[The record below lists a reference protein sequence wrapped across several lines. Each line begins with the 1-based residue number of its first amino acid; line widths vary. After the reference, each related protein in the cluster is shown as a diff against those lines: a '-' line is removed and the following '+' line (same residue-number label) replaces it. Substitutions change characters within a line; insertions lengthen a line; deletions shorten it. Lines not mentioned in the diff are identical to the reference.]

1 MTPEPQVGRRLRG
14 RIVATAAIALLA
26 LAALADYRAWESE
39 QRRLAA
45 LARET
50 GAVDRFPELLGALR
64 REPHAAFA
72 RLGLARALLALEL
85 DRRWLA
91 DLPEAEREREVERG
105 FGRLEVARELALRT
119 LAVQPGA
126 WQAAYVVGGA
136 NYLTLSR
143 RGDPALRSNPALW
156 EGLLLRSREL
166 APEHPEPTRFLAAAY
181 LGNWSR
187 MSAAERT
194 AATAILAEA
203 LRNPTSFDLLI
214 PSWLRVA
221 PSLDAALAL
230 VPDDPR
236 VWSQLQALFAG
247 RGDLERYRDA
257 TTRLH
262 ASLGPFVE
270 ERLEEAETLLAR
282 GAVREARELI
292 GWQLELLRPSREHVP
307 LFERAL
313 SLLPPGPARGG
324 WLTDWISWAVDL
336 APFVDGPLARET
348 LERLVGLAP
357 SLDASVRAAAALAAG
372 DLATGERLEGEA
384 ESADAETWALYR
396 LLRGQALLE
405 RGEPAAAAAVL
416 ARVTG
421 PWGRSPAAWE
431 ARRAAAAATGD
442 EILASQ
448 ARAVLASLTAASW
461 PATAWERG
469 RRVQRLTLVPA
480 SGGTGLAIDFEVDG
494 EGGVAEVLWDG
505 ARVGFYA
512 LVSPE
517 STLTLRPEL
526 GGGAHVLDVAPL
538 LGRSLQPT
546 AARLLPP
553 AP

>member
-1 MTPEPQVGRRLRG
+1 VGRW
-14 RIVATAAIALLA
+14 VAATAVVVLAA
-26 LAALADYRAWESE
+26 LAAVADYRAWEGE
-39 QRRLAA
+39 QRWLAA

-50 GAVDRFPELLGALR
+50 GALDRFPELLSALR

-91 DLPEAEREREVERG
+91 DLPEVEREREVERG
-105 FGRLEVARELALRT
+105 FARLAVARELALRT
-119 LAVQPGA
+119 LAAQPGA

-181 LGNWSR
+181 LGNWSG
-187 MSAAERT
+187 MSAAART
-194 AATAILAEA
+194 AATSILAEA
-203 LRNPTSFDLLI
+203 LRNPTTFDLLI

-236 VWSQLQALFAG
+236 VWSQLQSLFAS
-247 RGDLERYRDA
+247 RGDLERYRDVTA
-257 TTRLH
+257 RLD
-262 ASLGPFVE
+262 ASLEPFIE
-270 ERLEEAETLLAR
+270 ARLDEAVILLAR
-282 GAVREARELI
+282 GAVKEARELI
-292 GWQLELLRPSREHVP
+292 GWQIELLRPSRNHAP
-307 LFERAL
+307 IFERAL
-313 SLLPPGPARGG
+313 SLLPPGPASGQ
-324 WLTDWISWAVDL
+324 WLADWIGWAVEL
-336 APFVDGPLARET
+336 APFGDGPLSRET

-357 SLDASVRAAAALAAG
+357 SLDASMRAAAALATG
-372 DLATGERLEGEA
+372 DLVTGERLEREA
-384 ESADAETWALYR
+384 ESADSEAWALYR

-405 RGEPAAAAAVL
+405 RGEPAAAAAAL

-421 PWGRSPAAWE
+421 PWGRSPVAWE
-431 ARRAAAAATGD
+431 ARRSAAATTGD
-442 EILASQ
+442 EILANQ
-448 ARAVLASLTAASW
+448 ASAVLAGLATTSW

-480 SGGTGLAIDFEVDG
+480 SGSPGLAIDFDVDRD
-494 EGGVAEVLWDG
+494 GGVAEVLWDG
-505 ARVGFYA
+505 GRLGFYA
-512 LVSPE
+512 VSPGR
-517 STLTLRPEL
+517 TLTLRPEL
-526 GGGAHVLDVAPL
+526 GVGAHVLDVVPL
-538 LGRSLQPT
+538 LGRSLQPA